1 MALINKVKKMER
13 NSNVHNEVEATYN
26 LITANNKRYVQINT
40 YGSNNRK
47 IQGIASQSIQLSEDT
62 IIQLKK
68 ILDEEF

>member
-1 MALINKVKKMER
+1 MALINKLKKMER
-13 NSNVHNEVEATYN
+13 NSNVHNEVEASYN